1 MDLIYSI
8 NPFQNAFEVMSK
20 QLSSRVFKAVQQCIQ
35 ALRIQMTD
43 DEAIFLWPKIQE
55 FYRARGKTPSAD
67 SIDPL
72 ERRMAEAII
81 YMRQIKNEL
90 AQ

>member
-1 MDLIYSI
+1 
-8 NPFQNAFEVMSK
+8 
-20 QLSSRVFKAVQQCIQ
+20 
-35 ALRIQMTD
+35 MTD
-43 DEAIFLWPKIQE
+43 DEAILLWPKIQE
-55 FYRARGKTPSAD
+55 FYRAKGKQPSAD

-72 ERRMAEAII
+72 ERRMAEALI